1 MDTKIKV
8 INLNE
13 YDAEARINTFLASGV
28 QLMADGITYLANHV
42 TFLYREEGVVGMPL
56 HTKLNL
62 INNEIQNAQKKILA
76 DYGTIDEA
84 QVRIDQYE
92 GTEEGK
98 EMLVKQKE
106 QAEASLKTTKL
117 ILVKLISMHD
127 AVKSGAIV
135 I

>member
-13 YDAEARINTFLASGV
+13 VDAESQINTFLASGA
-28 QLMADGITYLANHV
+28 QLMSDGITYLANHV
-42 TFLYREEGVVGMPL
+42 TFLYREEGVIGMPM

-62 INNEIQNAQKKILA
+62 VNNEIQNAQKKILA

-98 EMLVKQKE
+98 DQLVKSKE
-106 QAEASLKTTKL
+106 QAEASLKTTRL
-117 ILVKLISMHD
+117 ILAKLVSMHD